1 VQDFLTYLEKV
12 LVVKDAIKEVFL
24 LPNVLVIHGPNLN
37 MLGQRE
43 KRIYG
48 TTTLPE
54 LNNMLMAAATALQ
67 WDVSIVQSNSEG
79 DIVTAIHEACGHY
92 ECIIINPAAYTHY
105 SIAIRDA
112 IAACS
117 VPTIEVHLS
126 NIYQREEFRHKSVIA
141 PVSVG
146 QISGFGPY
154 GYVLALHAAAN
165 LIGTSPAIQ
174 S

>member
-1 VQDFLTYLEKV
+1 
-12 LVVKDAIKEVFL
+12 VVDSIEEVVL
-24 LPNVLVIHGPNLN
+24 LPSALVIHGPNLN

-48 TTTLPE
+48 ATTLPE
-54 LNNMLMAAATALQ
+54 LNSMLVAEATTLQ
-67 WDVSIVQSNSEG
+67 WDLSIVQSNSEG
-79 DIVTAIHEACGHY
+79 DIVSAIHEALGRY

-112 IAACS
+112 IAACN
-117 VPTIEVHLS
+117 VPTIEVHLT
-126 NIYQREEFRHKSVIA
+126 NIYKREEFRHKSVIA

-154 GYVLALHAAAN
+154 GYVLALQAAAN
-165 LIGTSPAIQ
+165 LMGRSPATQ
-174 S
+174 SQ

>member
-1 VQDFLTYLEKV
+1 
-12 LVVKDAIKEVFL
+12 VVDSIEGVVL
-24 LPNVLVIHGPNLN
+24 LPNALVIHGPNLN

-48 TTTLPE
+48 ATTLPE
-54 LNNMLMAAATALQ
+54 LNSMLVAEATTLQ
-67 WDVSIVQSNSEG
+67 WDLSIVQSNSEG
-79 DIVTAIHEACGHY
+79 DIVSAIHEALGRY

-112 IAACS
+112 IAACN
-117 VPTIEVHLS
+117 VPTIEVHLT
-126 NIYQREEFRHKSVIA
+126 NIYKREEFRHKSVIA

-154 GYVLALHAAAN
+154 GYVLALQAAAN
-165 LIGTSPAIQ
+165 LMGRSPATQ
-174 S
+174 SQ

>member
-1 VQDFLTYLEKV
+1 MKPAV
-12 LVVKDAIKEVFL
+12 
-24 LPNVLVIHGPNLN
+24 
-37 MLGQRE
+37 
-43 KRIYG
+43 
-48 TTTLPE
+48 TT
-54 LNNMLMAAATALQ
+54 N
-67 WDVSIVQSNSEG
+67 
-79 DIVTAIHEACGHY
+79 
-92 ECIIINPAAYTHY
+92 
-105 SIAIRDA
+105 AIRDA

>member
-1 VQDFLTYLEKV
+1 MVDSIEG
-12 LVVKDAIKEVFL
+12 VVL
-24 LPNVLVIHGPNLN
+24 LPNALVIHGPNLN

-48 TTTLPE
+48 ATTLPE
-54 LNNMLMAAATALQ
+54 LNSMLVAEATTLQ
-67 WDVSIVQSNSEG
+67 WDLSIVQSNSEG
-79 DIVTAIHEACGHY
+79 DIVSAIHEALGRY

-112 IAACS
+112 IAACN
-117 VPTIEVHLS
+117 VPTIEVHLT
-126 NIYQREEFRHKSVIA
+126 NIYKREEFRHKSVIA

-154 GYVLALHAAAN
+154 GYVLALQAAAN
-165 LIGTSPAIQ
+165 LMGRSPATQ
-174 S
+174 SQ

>member
-1 VQDFLTYLEKV
+1 MPS
-12 LVVKDAIKEVFL
+12 A
-24 LPNVLVIHGPNLN
+24 LVIHGPNLN

-48 TTTLPE
+48 ATTLPE
-54 LNNMLMAAATALQ
+54 LNNMLVAEAATLQ
-67 WDVSIVQSNSEG
+67 WDLSIVQSNSEG
-79 DIVTAIHEACGHY
+79 DIVTTIHEACGRY

-112 IAACS
+112 IAACN
-117 VPTIEVHLS
+117 VPTIEVHLT

-165 LIGTSPAIQ
+165 LMGRSPALQ
-174 S
+174 SQ

>member
-1 VQDFLTYLEKV
+1 
-12 LVVKDAIKEVFL
+12 
-24 LPNVLVIHGPNLN
+24 

-48 TTTLPE
+48 ATTLPE
-54 LNNMLMAAATALQ
+54 LNSMLVAEATTLQ
-67 WDVSIVQSNSEG
+67 WDLSIVQSNSEG
-79 DIVTAIHEACGHY
+79 DIVSAIHEALGRY

-112 IAACS
+112 IAACN
-117 VPTIEVHLS
+117 VPTIEVHLT
-126 NIYQREEFRHKSVIA
+126 NIYKREEFRHKSVIA

-154 GYVLALHAAAN
+154 GYVLALQAAAN
-165 LIGTSPAIQ
+165 LMGRSPATQ
-174 S
+174 SQ

>member
-1 VQDFLTYLEKV
+1 MVDSIEE
-12 LVVKDAIKEVFL
+12 VVL
-24 LPNVLVIHGPNLN
+24 LPSALVIHGPNLN

-48 TTTLPE
+48 ATTLPE
-54 LNNMLMAAATALQ
+54 LNSMLVAEATTLQ
-67 WDVSIVQSNSEG
+67 WDLSIVQSNSEG
-79 DIVTAIHEACGHY
+79 DIVSAIHEALGRY

-112 IAACS
+112 IAACN
-117 VPTIEVHLS
+117 VPTIEVHLT
-126 NIYQREEFRHKSVIA
+126 NIYKREEFRHKSVIA

-154 GYVLALHAAAN
+154 GYVLALQAAAN
-165 LIGTSPAIQ
+165 LMGRSPATQ
-174 S
+174 SQ